1 MACTVQDH
9 DPKHMETP
17 MISAT
22 LFVLVVLV
30 SILAYSVLKA

>member
-1 MACTVQDH
+1 
-9 DPKHMETP
+9 METT

-30 SILAYSVLKA
+30 SILAYSVLKS